1 MEFEPKKRNDLIG
14 QTGVI
19 TRSFKIIDALE
30 YPTGI
35 SVRVEDSMG
44 EEYWTGLEDLDL
56 QK

>member
-19 TRSFKIIDALE
+19 TRSFKIIEALE
-30 YPTGI
+30 YPAGV
-35 SVRVEDSMG
+35 SVRVADSMG
-44 EEYWTGLEDLDL
+44 EEYWTDLEDLEL

>member
-35 SVRVEDSMG
+35 SVRVEDSKG
-44 EEYWTGLEDLDL
+44 EEYWTGLEVLDL